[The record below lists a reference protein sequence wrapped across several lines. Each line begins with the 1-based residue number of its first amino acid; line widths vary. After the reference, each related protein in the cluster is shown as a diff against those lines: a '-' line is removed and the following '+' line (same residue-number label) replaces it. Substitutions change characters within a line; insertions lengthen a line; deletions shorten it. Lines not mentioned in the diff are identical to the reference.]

1 MWGDEGQI
9 GYFPVGTPQYTKG
22 AKNYRGDKMN
32 KFQKEVVKFTK
43 TDLNTVFPFG
53 VKGIEISFYQAR
65 KLRKKLLK
73 DLYKR
78 KRD

>member
-1 MWGDEGQI
+1 
-9 GYFPVGTPQYTKG
+9 
-22 AKNYRGDKMN
+22 MN

-43 TDLNTVFPFG
+43 VDLKTVFPFG
-53 VKGIEISFYQAR
+53 VGDIQVSFYQAR

-78 KRD
+78 KRE

>member
-1 MWGDEGQI
+1 
-9 GYFPVGTPQYTKG
+9 
-22 AKNYRGDKMN
+22 MN

-43 TDLNTVFPFG
+43 VDLKTVFPFG
-53 VKGIEISFYQAR
+53 LEGIEISFYQAR

-78 KRD
+78 KRKQ

>member
-43 TDLNTVFPFG
+43 TDLKTVFPFG
-53 VKGIEISFYQAR
+53 LNGLDISFYQAR
-65 KLRKKLLK
+65 KFRKKLLK

-78 KRD
+78 KRG

>member
-1 MWGDEGQI
+1 
-9 GYFPVGTPQYTKG
+9 
-22 AKNYRGDKMN
+22 MN

-43 TDLNTVFPFG
+43 VDLKTVFPFG
-53 VKGIEISFYQAR
+53 VEGIEISFYQAR

-78 KRD
+78 NNKGAIK

>member
-1 MWGDEGQI
+1 
-9 GYFPVGTPQYTKG
+9 
-22 AKNYRGDKMN
+22 MN

-65 KLRKKLLK
+65 KFRKKLLK

-78 KRD
+78 NNKGAIK

>member
-1 MWGDEGQI
+1 
-9 GYFPVGTPQYTKG
+9 
-22 AKNYRGDKMN
+22 MN

-43 TDLNTVFPFG
+43 TDLKTVFPFG
-53 VKGIEISFYQAR
+53 LNGLDISFYQAR

-78 KRD
+78 KREENFPLLIILYNCRIPLFFQTFN